1 MRRIV
6 IITSAVSIAITVAL
20 FGATAMIAHAP
31 QVAVAAAASSPI
43 DIMQMTR
50 DAKNLPVEQYDAN

>member
-6 IITSAVSIAITVAL
+6 IITSAVSIAVTVAL
-20 FGATAMIAHAP
+20 FGATAMIARTP
-31 QVAVAAAASSPI
+31 QAVVAAASSPI